1 MSQPETKLKIKSVTF
16 YFATGLISLMMVF
29 SAYSYFTSDQLV
41 AAFKHLGFPD
51 YFRAELGIA
60 KILGVVA
67 LWAPGFRT
75 IKEWAYAGF
84 TITFVSAFIAHS
96 SSGDPASAM
105 ANPVVALILLGVS
118 YFTRKTE

>member
-51 YFRAELGIA
+51 YFRVELGIA
-60 KILGVVA
+60 KILGIVV

-84 TITFVSAFIAHS
+84 TITFISAFIAHA

-105 ANPVVALILLGVS
+105 ANPIVALILLGVS